1 MALDVRI
8 RTGWLFL
15 AVVVGHIVLISAQ
28 VNTQRGMPL
37 FEAVTFG
44 VFSEAQRGAAALI
57 GGVRDGWTHYFAL
70 QQIREDN
77 ERLRDEMARLQ
88 VALQQE
94 RAAARQARLLEDL
107 LELRTQV
114 NLGTVAASVIA
125 TAPSPEF
132 RTVTIDKGT
141 RDGVR
146 ADMAVIA
153 PSGVVG
159 RVITPGA
166 RAANVQ
172 LLIDRNAAAGAV
184 VEWSRAQ
191 GVVVGTGTD
200 ELRLEYVAATADI
213 EVGDWVVTSGIEGIY
228 PDALREGTYPR
239 GFVIGQIESIQRTAG
254 QYSAI
259 LVRPAVD
266 FGVLET
272 VLVVR
277 RQGPDAMAGEP

>member
-8 RTGWLFL
+8 RAGWLFL

-44 VFSEAQRGAAALI
+44 IFSEAQRGVAAVI
-57 GGVRDGWTHYFAL
+57 SGVREGWEHYFAL
-70 QQIREDN
+70 QRIREDN
-77 ERLRDEMARLQ
+77 TRLRAERARLQ

-114 NLGTVAASVIA
+114 DLETVAASVIA
-125 TAPSPEF
+125 TAPSPES
-132 RTVTIDKGT
+132 RTVTIDKGM

-146 ADMAVIA
+146 SDMAVIA

-172 LLIDRNAAAGAV
+172 LLIDRNAGAGAV
-184 VEWSRAQ
+184 VERSRAQ

-200 ELRLEYVAATADI
+200 RLRLEYVAPTADI

-228 PDALREGTYPR
+228 PDALREGSYPR
-239 GFVIGQIESIQRTAG
+239 GFVIGQIESIQRSAG

-266 FGVLET
+266 FGTLET

-277 RQGPDAMAGEP
+277 SPASDAAVGAP

>member
-8 RTGWLFL
+8 RAGWLFL

-44 VFSEAQRGAAALI
+44 IFSEAQRGVAAVI
-57 GGVRDGWTHYFAL
+57 GGVREGWEHYFAL
-70 QQIREDN
+70 QRIREDN
-77 ERLRDEMARLQ
+77 TRLRAERARLQ

-94 RAAARQARLLEDL
+94 RAAARQARLLEEL

-114 NLGTVAASVIA
+114 DLETVAASVIA
-125 TAPSPEF
+125 TAPSPES
-132 RTVTIDKGT
+132 RTVTIDKGM

-146 ADMAVIA
+146 SDMAVIA

-172 LLIDRNAAAGAV
+172 LLIDRNAGAGAV
-184 VEWSRAQ
+184 VERSRAQ

-200 ELRLEYVAATADI
+200 RLRLEYVAATADI

-228 PDALREGTYPR
+228 PDALREGSYPR
-239 GFVIGQIESIQRTAG
+239 GFVIGQIESIQRSAG

-266 FGVLET
+266 FGTLET

-277 RQGPDAMAGEP
+277 SPAADAAVGAQ